1 MRVNIGFST
10 ARSFFM
16 PAEARQRTDK
26 TLVPIKWLPEGKVRF
41 LDQTLLP
48 HEEVWVETDDYQ
60 VVAEAIRRL
69 QVRGA
74 PLIGVAAA
82 YGLAL
87 AALATDETDLA
98 PLQSHLRSAADELA
112 GTRPTAVNLA
122 WALERMLR
130 AAQRATNSD
139 GARETL
145 VEEARRIH
153 EEDIAA
159 NKVIGAN
166 GAALLREQSTVLT
179 HCNAGAL
186 ATGGYGTALGVIRS
200 AAADSRLRHVIATET
215 RPLLQGARLTAWE
228 LARDGI
234 SFELIVDSAAGSMLR
249 RGLVDA
255 VIVGADRIAANG
267 DVANKIGTYQLAVL
281 ARENKVPFY
290 VAAPTSTIDLS
301 VGSGDDIPIE
311 ERSAAEV
318 TSLRGIHLAPDGGN
332 ALNPAF
338 DVTPNTFVDAIIT
351 ENGVARP
358 PYHESLLRVCES
370 EVPVRG

>member
-16 PAEARQRTDK
+16 PAEARQTTDK

-145 VEEARRIH
+145 VEEARRNH

-159 NKVIGAN
+159 N
-166 GAALLREQSTVLT
+166 
-179 HCNAGAL
+179 
-186 ATGGYGTALGVIRS
+186 
-200 AAADSRLRHVIATET
+200 
-215 RPLLQGARLTAWE
+215 
-228 LARDGI
+228 
-234 SFELIVDSAAGSMLR
+234 
-249 RGLVDA
+249 
-255 VIVGADRIAANG
+255 
-267 DVANKIGTYQLAVL
+267 
-281 ARENKVPFY
+281 
-290 VAAPTSTIDLS
+290 
-301 VGSGDDIPIE
+301 
-311 ERSAAEV
+311 
-318 TSLRGIHLAPDGGN
+318 
-332 ALNPAF
+332 
-338 DVTPNTFVDAIIT
+338 
-351 ENGVARP
+351 
-358 PYHESLLRVCES
+358 
-370 EVPVRG
+370 

>member
-1 MRVNIGFST
+1 
-10 ARSFFM
+10 
-16 PAEARQRTDK
+16 
-26 TLVPIKWLPEGKVRF
+26 VPIKWLAEGKIRF

-48 HEEVWVETDDYQ
+48 NEEIWIETGDYR

-74 PLIGVAAA
+74 PLIGIAAA

-87 AALATDETDLA
+87 AAHVGE
-98 PLQSHLRSAADELA
+98 PLDAAAAQLRS
-112 GTRPTAVNLA
+112 TRPTAVNLS
-122 WALERMLR
+122 WALDRCLRSVDGVEGPREIRERL
-130 AAQRATNSD
+130 SK
-139 GARETL
+139 
-145 VEEARRIH
+145 EAVAIHKEDIQANRRI
-153 EEDIAA
+153 
-159 NKVIGAN
+159 GAY

-179 HCNAGAL
+179 HCNAGSL

-200 AAADSRLRHVIATET
+200 AAASSGGIHRVIATET

-234 SFELIVDSAAGSMLR
+234 SFALIVDSAAGSVLQ
-249 RGLVDA
+249 RGLIDA

-267 DVANKIGTYQLAVL
+267 DVANKIGTFQLAVL
-281 ARENKVPFY
+281 ARETNIPFY

-301 VGSGDDIPIE
+301 LQSGHDIPIE
-311 ERSAAEV
+311 ERAPGEV
-318 TSLRGIHLAPDGGN
+318 ASLNGVTIGSGS

-338 DVTPNTFVDAIIT
+338 DVTPNTFVTAIIT
-351 ENGVARP
+351 ENGIARP
-358 PYHESLLRVCES
+358 PYVESLNGVCTS

>member
-1 MRVNIGFST
+1 
-10 ARSFFM
+10 M
-16 PAEARQRTDK
+16 PAEARQTTDEMF
-26 TLVPIKWLPEGKVRF
+26 VPIEWLAEGKVRF

-48 HEEVWVETDDYQ
+48 HEEVWVETADYR
-60 VVAEAIRRL
+60 VIVEAIRRL

-87 AALATDETDLA
+87 AALATDETDITQ
-98 PLQSHLRSAADELA
+98 LQSHLREAADELA
-112 GTRPTAVNLA
+112 ATRPTAVNLA

-130 AAQRATNSD
+130 AAQPSTNAD
-139 GARETL
+139 DARSIL

-153 EEDIAA
+153 AEDIEA
-159 NKVIGAN
+159 NKRIGAY

-200 AAADSRLRHVIATET
+200 AAADNRLRHVIATET

-228 LARDGI
+228 LQRDSI
-234 SFELIVDSAAGSMLR
+234 SFELIVDSAAGSVLR

-281 ARENKVPFY
+281 AHENKVPFY

-301 VGSGDDIPIE
+301 VHSGDDIPIE
-311 ERSAAEV
+311 ERSPDEV
-318 TSLRGIHLAPDGGN
+318 TSLRGVDVAPIGGN

-351 ENGVARP
+351 ENGVVRP
-358 PYHESLLRVCES
+358 PYEETLRSVCTS